1 MFCQDIRM
9 WIKYFMLPQGKVT
22 KRTWNSSQT
31 THVRFYGTHR
41 SFCHYL
47 HSFVE
52 VFHLLYFSS
61 IPSPYLSLS
70 LSLSPYLYVYLSK
83 SFSNRNSNVYMVA
96 KFLPKLSSW
105 SLVFSVWVGVEGGSF
120 IAMWVMSHGQA
131 VSYFSMKW
139 I

>member
-1 MFCQDIRM
+1 MPGHSDVDKILYAAPREGNQKDVKFEPNHSCTVLWYAPFILSLSPFFCR
-9 WIKYFMLPQGKVT
+9 G
-22 KRTWNSSQT
+22 
-31 THVRFYGTHR
+31 
-41 SFCHYL
+41 
-47 HSFVE
+47 
-52 VFHLLYFSS
+52 
-61 IPSPYLSLS
+61 IPSPLFFSHTFALSLS
-70 LSLSPYLYVYLSK
+70 LSLSLFPYLYVYLSK